1 MQDHSS
7 SPERWRPGEAAT
19 RLGASYKANREVLEP
34 ILLRLPDDALALAA
48 LLRHQPASPP
58 RTAESVKLP

>member
-1 MQDHSS
+1 MQDPNSP
-7 SPERWRPGEAAT
+7 PERWRPGEAAT

-34 ILLRLPDDALALAA
+34 ILRLLADALALAA